1 MTAVKGNDVGQPVFE
16 VRFIVVTTLVMEDAS
31 VVAVAALAKFRV
43 DITAPYQ
50 PVPVKV
56 TRPEPEIVSVKSA
69 AVLEMVPPKS
79 QYAMTGL
86 VAALP
91 GVHVVGPAHWGED
104 WSPAAHHDPDRD
116 ELAHIPYTRAG
127 YAVLATAVA

>member
-1 MTAVKGNDVGQPVFE
+1 VTLKLLPDTNEVTSTISWFAVFGSMTAVKGNDVGQPVFE

-91 GVHVVGPAHWGED
+91 GVL
-104 WSPAAHHDPDRD
+104 S
-116 ELAHIPYTRAG
+116 
-127 YAVLATAVA
+127 